1 MKFVY
6 LFFKKNV
13 FFFVICENCTEFS
26 ERTKHPIPMKL
37 GSVVL
42 PCILCDLNETDFFKK
57 NNFLIFGPSRKL
69 GYCSIFRIL
78 NFEGFLWLYVCGME
92 KSVSFRSHFIYPLTQ
107 QKKSH
112 QIISF
117 Q

>member
-57 NNFLIFGPSRKL
+57 NN
-69 GYCSIFRIL
+69 
-78 NFEGFLWLYVCGME
+78 
-92 KSVSFRSHFIYPLTQ
+92 SFFFQISH
-107 QKKSH
+107 
-112 QIISF
+112 
-117 Q
+117 